1 MENNLINGNILTVTG
16 KTLEENLSD
25 VPSLS
30 FTNQDIIRPLSN
42 PIKPT
47 GHIQILRGN
56 LAPNGSV
63 AKITGKEG
71 LEFEGV
77 AKVFDG
83 EEKMLRAFENGEIK
97 KGQVIVI
104 RYEGPQGGP
113 GMPEMRKYDY

>member
-16 KTLEENLSD
+16 KTMAENLSD
-25 VPSLS
+25 VPALS
-30 FTNQDIIRPLSN
+30 FTNQDIIHPLSN
-42 PIKPT
+42 PIKQS

-56 LAPNGSV
+56 LAPDGSV

-71 LEFEGV
+71 LVFEGV

-83 EEKMLRAFENGEIK
+83 EEIMLEAFERGEIK
-97 KGQVIVI
+97 KGQVVII

-113 GMPEMRKYDY
+113 GMPEMCKYDH